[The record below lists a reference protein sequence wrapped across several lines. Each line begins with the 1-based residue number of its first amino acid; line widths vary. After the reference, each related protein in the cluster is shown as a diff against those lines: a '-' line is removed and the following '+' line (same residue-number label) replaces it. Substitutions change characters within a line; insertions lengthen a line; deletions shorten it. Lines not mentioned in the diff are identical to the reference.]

1 MPKPRIRLKLS
12 DIDVRKVSDGEES
25 VADNILV
32 KIKDEATAT
41 RESIEKLN
49 DVMTRL
55 ADAFAAS
62 LVLEKKEMT
71 RQVKKDQREKTE
83 GDIAD
88 DVKKKKEK
96 SADIGGAIMRG
107 ATNPFGVLSEGL
119 QKMASGIGSLFASL
133 GASGLSLLGSGWQ
146 RMYGAPDGGKP
157 KGPDGKRPQRT
168 PTPTNADGPSRQQ
181 AKTKFGKIGSAATRM
196 VSAFGRLIPIVGLGW
211 IAFEVGSLLAPFV
224 KDGLE
229 NWANEIKKNREAAKA
244 KYDADMAKEKE
255 LVNKSITDGKNQI
268 QEATK
273 GYEEALKAGNTELAK
288 KYKESIQSVKDE
300 WKENMKRVKEKH
312 AAEVL
317 RLKADI
323 TTANQLG
330 AGRTP
335 AAAGAQAKAVIDSDD
350 LSSNEIFDNEEK
362 IVQSILAFEAYDTYQ
377 KEGAQSLDFK
387 NKIQEMLMMEP
398 DYEKLSK
405 GELAGIANQRMEE
418 YLKTTGKKGGKEF
431 MVAVN
436 KASQPSTGE
445 YGPSGM
451 DQFMG
456 KQQKKEG
463 QIRLAKQRKAR
474 AVNVRQESIGKT
486 ARLNDHKNVHGM
498 GVMEYQSGTAV
509 RVDDFGSRPE
519 GSWFEGMSEGLKE
532 AVTSSINE
540 GISTVSNA
548 WDGVVSWFQSE
559 ESKKEEE
566 SRLKKENTEYMKKVS
581 EDIGVLNK
589 FFTEGNNIT
598 IVKGGDSIT
607 VNGGTTLLNNSQQ
620 TSYSGSTFP
629 VG

>member
-12 DIDVRKVSDGEES
+12 DIDLRKVSDGEES
-25 VADNILV
+25 VADIRDKKESIPDNILV

-41 RESIEKLN
+41 REGIDKLN

-62 LVLEKKEMT
+62 LALEKKEIN
-71 RQVKKDQREKTE
+71 RQVKKDQREKTA

-88 DVKKKKEK
+88 DVKKKEKKK
-96 SADIGGAIMRG
+96 SADVGGAIMRG
-107 ATNPFGVLSEGL
+107 ATNPFGVLTEAFQSPVT
-119 QKMASGIGSLFASL
+119 GIL
-133 GASGLSLLGSGWQ
+133 
-146 RMYGAPDGGKP
+146 
-157 KGPDGKRPQRT
+157 
-168 PTPTNADGPSRQQ
+168 
-181 AKTKFGKIGSAATRM
+181 AA
-196 VSAFGRLIPIVGLGW
+196 VIGLG
-211 IAFEVGSLLAPFV
+211 LYV
-224 KDGLE
+224 KNSIE
-229 NWANEIKKNREAAKA
+229 NWANNVKKAREEERA
-244 KYDADMAKEKE
+244 KYKADMAKERAI
-255 LVNKSITDGKNQI
+255 VDKSITDGKTQI

-300 WKENMKRVKEKH
+300 WSANLNRVKKRH
-312 AAEVL
+312 AEEVL
-317 RLKADI
+317 RLQADI
-323 TTANQLG
+323 SSANKLG
-330 AGRTP
+330 VGAP
-335 AAAGAQAKAVIDSDD
+335 AAAAVDQAKALMGASELD
-350 LSSNEIFDNEEK
+350 LGNEFSKNFGMSNNEK
-362 IVQSILAFEAYDTYQ
+362 IVQSDYIFKALNAWQ
-377 KEGAQSLDFK
+377 KGDMEGLRTNIEDA
-387 NKIQEMLMMEP
+387 MMMEK
-398 DYEKLSK
+398 DYGNLDQSGK
-405 GELAGIANQRMEE
+405 IAAINKRVEE
-418 YLKTTGKKGGKEF
+418 YIGTTGKKGGEKF
-431 MVAVN
+431 MVAVG
-436 KASQPSTGE
+436 KASKELTRNTGE

-456 KQQKKEG
+456 RQQKKEG

-486 ARLNDHKNVHGM
+486 AKLNDHKNVHGM

-581 EDIGVLNK
+581 EDIDVLNK

-607 VNGGTTLLNNSQQ
+607 VNGGTTLLNNSQLM
-620 TSYSGSTFP
+620 TNSGSASLTVP
-629 VG
+629 NAR